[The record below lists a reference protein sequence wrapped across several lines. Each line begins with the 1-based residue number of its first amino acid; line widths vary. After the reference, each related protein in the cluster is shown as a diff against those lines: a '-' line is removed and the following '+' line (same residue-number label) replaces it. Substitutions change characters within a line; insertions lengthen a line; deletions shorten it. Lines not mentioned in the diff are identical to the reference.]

1 MLGAQVV
8 AMRLSVGREWTQ
20 DGRGIGIHI
29 RQRRCR
35 GAGTRGPGTT
45 TRGAHGRT
53 LARVAVLRVSPRHE
67 SSRPASGLP
76 ATLPKV
82 ARRFG
87 IRRDQVAIPA
97 TRRDRHGRGVRG
109 PLAPAGSPLA
119 LSRAERFD
127 ELVVDIVDRLNRR
140 LGHRLASVEFAVED
154 VPSMDDWNRDWVPL
168 ARTYAAEGALPARVV
183 VFRRPVET
191 RATVRRQLRHLV
203 GDVLAEQVAELLGVD
218 PDEVDPLYGSA
229 RDD

>member
-1 MLGAQVV
+1 MSRGDHTRPGNNDAQGSRANVS
-8 AMRLSVGREWTQ
+8 AS
-20 DGRGIGIHI
+20 
-29 RQRRCR
+29 
-35 GAGTRGPGTT
+35 
-45 TRGAHGRT
+45 GRT
-53 LARVAVLRVSPRHE
+53 GRIGAPRVDPLT
-67 SSRPASGLP
+67 SRPP
-76 ATLPKV
+76 ATLPMV

-87 IRRDQVAIPA
+87 IRRDQVAVPE

-140 LGHRLASVEFAVED
+140 WSHQLAAVEFAVED

-168 ARTYAAEGALPARVV
+168 ARTYAAAGGLPTRVV
-183 VFRRPVET
+183 VYRRPVET
-191 RATVRRQLRHLV
+191 RATARRQLRNLV
-203 GDVLAEQVAELLGVD
+203 GDVVAEQVAELLGVE
-218 PDEVDPLYGSA
+218 PDEIDPAYGAA